1 MRTVLWSSKKDM
13 AVSLLC
19 HHSFTP
25 QLQKSS
31 FDSPFCENVRVTCI
45 HLLWEISCFSLP
57 QRVQDTKVYKI
68 LGLVHAGVEVFL
80 FHWGCT
86 RLRSMGNDQRSP
98 TVCARGGTESLLP
111 LLDNFSGN
119 SRADL
124 FLGMRRC
131 VPPGMKS
138 PRHTGN

>member
-1 MRTVLWSSKKDM
+1 MYIEVLGPK
-13 AVSLLC
+13 
-19 HHSFTP
+19 
-25 QLQKSS
+25 
-31 FDSPFCENVRVTCI
+31 R
-45 HLLWEISCFSLP
+45 CFSFNTYVFIVSVD
-57 QRVQDTKVYKI
+57 RFRCK
-68 LGLVHAGVEVFL
+68 LGTLTHFTFRSFSGVGDVVSFRHAIQGWRFL
-80 FHWGCT
+80 FFIGVAHALGA
-86 RLRSMGNDQRSP
+86 LGNDQRGP
-98 TVCARGGTESLLP
+98 TVCAHGGTESLPP